1 MFGPYEISH
10 NGRTW
15 HGNVALKEHHIV
27 ERNGDTCLFRVQD
40 MAAVQ
45 ISKELTEA
53 LARML
58 PAPGKLIP
66 DELMR
71 ALRAC
76 GLVAEGE
83 TETPA
88 PAAKAPGKPPACPVV
103 NMALFLTQ
111 TCNMRCVYCFGKG
124 GEYGERGVM
133 SRETAITAVDWL
145 MANSL
150 DAKMVHIGFFGGEPL
165 LNFSLLR
172 QVVAYAKEQA
182 RVYDKVVKF
191 NMTTNGSLL
200 TNKIIAY
207 LKQEQV
213 DTLVSFD
220 GPPEVQD
227 KQRPFKNGRGSYN
240 RIYANVQ
247 RLRKVFPKLMARAT
261 VWGDGEPFAIRRGME
276 QAGFCYC
283 HLSPASP
290 VILKGPEQKGEET
303 TRKEA
308 AERMLAYRRDEAARL
323 FMAISQRNLD
333 VTEPPQEL
341 VRLSGLVDGNK
352 RHAGCGIGRGLH
364 AVAVN
369 GEVYPCHRFV
379 GLEQVRLGHIR
390 DYHVNG
396 LNDYHR
402 AVVENLP
409 VCRACW
415 ARYFCGGGCFYHNMA
430 HTGDMHRPD
439 PLFCHETQTVC
450 DDLIHGWCVLS
461 EEDKAYARVQ
471 IEKLDPELRY

>member
-1 MFGPYEISH
+1 
-10 NGRTW
+10 
-15 HGNVALKEHHIV
+15 
-27 ERNGDTCLFRVQD
+27 
-40 MAAVQ
+40 
-45 ISKELTEA
+45 
-53 LARML
+53 
-58 PAPGKLIP
+58 
-66 DELMR
+66 
-71 ALRAC
+71 
-76 GLVAEGE
+76 
-83 TETPA
+83 
-88 PAAKAPGKPPACPVV
+88 
-103 NMALFLTQ
+103 
-111 TCNMRCVYCFGKG
+111 
-124 GEYGERGVM
+124 
-133 SRETAITAVDWL
+133 
-145 MANSL
+145 
-150 DAKMVHIGFFGGEPL
+150 
-165 LNFSLLR
+165 
-172 QVVAYAKEQA
+172 
-182 RVYDKVVKF
+182 
-191 NMTTNGSLL
+191 
-200 TNKIIAY
+200 
-207 LKQEQV
+207 
-213 DTLVSFD
+213 
-220 GPPEVQD
+220 
-227 KQRPFKNGRGSYN
+227 
-240 RIYANVQ
+240 
-247 RLRKVFPKLMARAT
+247 
-261 VWGDGEPFAIRRGME
+261 
-276 QAGFCYC
+276 
-283 HLSPASP
+283 
-290 VILKGPEQKGEET
+290 
-303 TRKEA
+303 
-308 AERMLAYRRDEAARL
+308 MLAYRRDEAARL